1 MKDIHG
7 HCACG
12 AVHISIKEYGNFVY
26 TCHCDTCR
34 RMNSGPVLS
43 VDPGSKEN
51 VVFARGKE
59 KITIYQ
65 DEEVERGF
73 CSICGSTLFWHNP
86 ADNHYCMNA
95 ELFDEIIKNASFE
108 VELFY
113 DMKPGYYAFAG
124 ERKKLDRSFKEI
136 KEGKEE

>member
-1 MKDIHG
+1 MNDIHG
-7 HCACG
+7 HCVCG
-12 AVHISIKEYGNFVY
+12 AVHIMIKEYGNFVY

-43 VDPGSKEN
+43 VDPGPKEN
-51 VVFARGKE
+51 VVFERGME

-73 CSICGSTLFWHNP
+73 CSVCGSTLFWHNP

-108 VELFY
+108 LELFY
-113 DMKPGYYAFAG
+113 DMKPSYYAFAG
-124 ERKKLDRSFKEI
+124 DRRKLDRSFKEI
-136 KEGKEE
+136 QKG